1 MPVLKA
7 PPKQIRN
14 ATIQVRVEEEVD
26 SKLRKYAEFIGS
38 TPAFVVAESLKM
50 LFSKDA
56 EFREWVAQ
64 HGDELSVS
72 PAEKPNTPELAQTKP
87 SIRTMFDDA
96 PPRAVSK

>member
-7 PPKQIRN
+7 PPKQIRS

-26 SKLRKYAEFIGS
+26 CKLRKYAEFIGS

-64 HGDELSVS
+64 HGSTSSVS
-72 PAEKPNTPELAQTKP
+72 QAEEPKTQEPAQTKP
-87 SIRTMFDDA
+87 SGRTMFDEV
-96 PPRAVSK
+96 PQRAVSK